1 MVRDGAC
8 DLKRYLM
15 LRIAVMP
22 VLLFGIASLVF
33 LVSRMTPGD
42 PLVTIVGE
50 RNLNNPEIVAAAKQ
64 RWGLDQS
71 GFEQYV
77 KYVKNLLH
85 GDMGTSFSTRQSVTH
100 DLWQRLPA
108 TLELTFVALAL
119 GVTIGLAL
127 GVLAARTR
135 NRMPDHLS
143 RFFALIGSSMPA
155 FWAGLILLFIF
166 YAKLGWLPGP
176 GRIDPRGIAP
186 DKVTGFYTVDSLL
199 MGDFELFKD
208 SVMHLV
214 LPASVLGWGVVGIVS
229 RLVRA
234 SLLDELS
241 MDYVR
246 VARAM
251 GLRERTVVDS
261 HALRNAL
268 LPTITIVA
276 FTFAFLLTGAV
287 LTETVFS
294 WPGVGSYAVD
304 ASRNLDYPAIIGV
317 TLLGGTAFLM
327 TNLVSDIAYAFAD
340 PRIRLS

>member
-1 MVRDGAC
+1 
-8 DLKRYLM
+8 
-15 LRIAVMP
+15 MP
-22 VLLFGIASLVF
+22 FLLFGIASIVF
-33 LVSRMTPGD
+33 LVSRLTPGD

-50 RNLNNPEIVAAAKQ
+50 RNLNNPEIVAAAKA

-71 GFEQYV
+71 VVVQYGH
-77 KYVKNLLH
+77 YMKNLLH
-85 GDMGTSFSTRQSVTH
+85 GDMGTSFTTREPVVH
-100 DLWQRLPA
+100 DLWLRLPA
-108 TLELTFVALAL
+108 TLELTIYALL
-119 GVTIGLAL
+119 GGVIVGVTL
-127 GVLAARTR
+127 GVLAARHR
-135 NRMPDHLS
+135 NKFIDHIA
-143 RFFALIGSSMPA
+143 RFFALMGSSLPA
-155 FWAGLILLFIF
+155 FWAGLLLLYVF
-166 YAKLGWLPGP
+166 YARLGWLPGP
-176 GRIDPRGIAP
+176 GRIDPRGVAP

-199 MGDFELFKD
+199 QGDFAMFKD
-208 SVMHLV
+208 SVMHLI
-214 LPASVLGWGVVGIVS
+214 LPATVLGWGVVGIVS

-234 SLLDELS
+234 SLLDEFS

-246 VARAM
+246 VGRAM
-251 GLRERTVVDS
+251 GLRERTVVNQ

-317 TLLGGTAFLM
+317 TLLGGTAFLL
-327 TNLVSDIAYAFAD
+327 TNLFSDIAYAFAD